1 MDRPTETLP
10 SLSYEGR
17 AARITLRDPARR
29 NALDAPALA
38 TLAKHVRA
46 VRDGAVRDGAV
57 GDEAVG
63 DEATA
68 DVLVLG
74 GEGPSFCAG
83 FDLAACAADPRAVE
97 ALLEGLSACIG
108 ELRELD
114 VPVIAS
120 VRGAALAG
128 GCALLTACDF
138 VVVARDAQLGYPV
151 HRIGISPAVS
161 APSLFSR
168 MGPATRALLMSNDL
182 MDGEAAVA
190 LGLATHCVDDAR
202 LDAEVDAL
210 RERLLAKGPRAL
222 RETKRWIRTIE
233 ARMPGDLGRTPARDR
248 AALERTRDASID
260 LASGTEFPDRLRS
273 FWASR
278 AARPAN

>member
-17 AARITLRDPARR
+17 AAQITLRDPARR

-46 VRDGAVRDGAV
+46 V
-57 GDEAVG
+57 G

-74 GEGPSFCAG
+74 GKGPSFCAG

-248 AALERTRDASID
+248 AVLERTRDASID
-260 LASGTEFPDRLRS
+260 LASGTEFPDRLRA